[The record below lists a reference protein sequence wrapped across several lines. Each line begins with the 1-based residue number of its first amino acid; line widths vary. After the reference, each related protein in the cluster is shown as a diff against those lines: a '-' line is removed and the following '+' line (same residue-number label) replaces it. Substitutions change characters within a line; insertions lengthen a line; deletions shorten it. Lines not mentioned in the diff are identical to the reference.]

1 LVLVLRVLKN
11 FIPVSRKLPK
21 RDISANVYGHFDF
34 PTGGG
39 GAVIAEGRPLTER
52 KEDLW
57 SETAKGVLR
66 EISKWPE
73 C

>member
-1 LVLVLRVLKN
+1 LEV
-11 FIPVSRKLPK
+11 
-21 RDISANVYGHFDF
+21 GE
-34 PTGGG
+34 GGG